1 MRSLSM
7 ALLGAPR
14 VEVDGQPLAVDTR
27 KATALLAFLALTGHA
42 HARAL
47 LAELL
52 WPDSD
57 PDRSRSALRR
67 TLSTLRG
74 ALGEERL
81 RSDRLT
87 VSLDL
92 EGAYFDVTEFRRVA
106 ADGHAGVE
114 ALAGALALHRGA
126 LLEGFSL
133 RDSVEF
139 EDWQRDTAEALSRER
154 ASALDRLADALAE
167 LGRFDEAIA
176 AARQRLEL
184 DSLHEPTHRR
194 LIDLYARAG
203 RRGDA
208 LVQYRDCVR
217 ELDREL
223 GVAPLRE
230 TTDLYNAVNGGATPA
245 PIEIAPASA
254 AGELALVGRGVELE
268 RLLAAYGAAGDGG
281 CLIVIEGESGV
292 GKTRLAQEARN
303 AIEQAGGRVL
313 AVRGHPGEQGLAYG
327 VLAALVRAALAAGI
341 EGPLPQLR
349 SDAARLLPELG
360 PPPPGSLDEPGARLR
375 FLESISRLILGG
387 FAPQGGA
394 VWIDDLQWCDP
405 ASLEALAYL
414 ARRLGG
420 HRLLLLGARRT
431 DEPDPE
437 RIYARFAELG
447 ERLALGRLG
456 RADVI
461 SLALRRGLDEPGGA
475 RIYRESEGLP
485 LFVAE
490 LLGPDAE
497 EAHTGG
503 VRAAFEARLDA
514 VGEAAAQVLSA
525 AALIGRT
532 FDADTLRGASG
543 RSEEEV
549 AAALEELDARG
560 LIRERDAAYDF
571 AHERLREVA
580 EERVGLARRRLLHRR
595 IAAALSERH
604 RDPALIARHLE
615 AAGDDPAAADAY
627 AAAGAHARTLSAAL
641 EAISHYEAAIALGH
655 PKVSTLHEAIGDLHV
670 LRGAYDDALAAYA
683 AAAATTDD
691 LEAPGRLEHKLGGV
705 HERRGE
711 WELAD
716 RHYEEA
722 LELGADEATVGCD
735 RSRIAWRR
743 GELEQA
749 RALGFEALALA
760 QAAGADAAAAQ
771 ANNILGLLGCGREY
785 LERSLELAAELP
797 NPAIRIAAL
806 NNLARDHAAVG
817 ELARAEELLYEALAQ
832 CEAEGDLHHQAA
844 LRNNLA
850 DVLHRSGARDAAMA
864 ELKLA
869 VTAFAA
875 IGGKDELQHPGIWSL
890 AEW

>member
-1 MRSLSM
+1 M